1 MRCSHCPSQDAILN
15 CYLCRNPLCV
25 ECESKHGDRS
35 ICPTCRARLQQRREA
50 EHAAETQHLNCP
62 SGLCYGLIA
71 ALAAAFAWSQVAVLT
86 GGALTVSAVP
96 LGGLVGFAVMYGS
109 GQKRGEI
116 LQQIA
121 GVLTMLGIL
130 AAYFLVYYRTGAP
143 SYRSLSAGS
152 GLTGALMGYPGFLTE
167 LGFLAWLWF
176 AVGVGLA
183 YYLPHVRRLSAS

>member
-1 MRCSHCPSQDAILN
+1 M
-15 CYLCRNPLCV
+15 
-25 ECESKHGDRS
+25 
-35 ICPTCRARLQQRREA
+35 
-50 EHAAETQHLNCP
+50 
-62 SGLCYGLIA
+62 
-71 ALAAAFAWSQVAVLT
+71 
-86 GGALTVSAVP
+86 
-96 LGGLVGFAVMYGS
+96 GFAVMYGS